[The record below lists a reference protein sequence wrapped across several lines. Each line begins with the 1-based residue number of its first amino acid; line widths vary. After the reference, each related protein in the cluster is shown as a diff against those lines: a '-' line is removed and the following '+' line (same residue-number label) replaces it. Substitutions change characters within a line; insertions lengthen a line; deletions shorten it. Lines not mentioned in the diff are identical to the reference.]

1 MNKQAEVIK
10 VLQEKGWYEE
20 LKNEVKEILYNA
32 DEENE
37 EMLINLL
44 MNDKCTLEQIKH
56 LFKESIRTSFEYQM
70 AQMLNGIK

>member
-20 LKNEVKEILYNA
+20 LKNEVKEILYNT
-32 DEENE
+32 DEENQ

-44 MNDKCTLEQIKH
+44 MNDKCTLEQIKL